1 MHPSPWRLSPNAGFA
16 ALGLAA
22 ALAAQEATRPA
33 DAPWQRARAVWFVQ
47 AANPVG
53 AEVDVGGELLPW
65 DDAAQKAFD
74 ACKPGDLLPL
84 GRTGWAALDTFN
96 ELDTG
101 AGKVKPGTYA
111 LGLERTKTGWQLL
124 VFDAGKVRAAQTPP
138 SGRPKDKPLAML
150 ALKPADGTGDAV
162 RWRVDGNDK
171 GKATIALAL
180 GPHALTAT
188 VDVAGARGGQ
198 PNATADERG
207 CAHTAL
213 GPAKDGKQP
222 LAVLDYGKAPWT
234 EEHRKAAAELKTG
247 KRWRLGTNWWTTLD
261 ANAPFV
267 LGGRKVAAGCYHMA
281 IEKGDKDRWQ
291 LVLGDADADDKAML
305 DAYGADYLP
314 ARIAVPMSAEKAPA
328 TATALK
334 IEFASDAGGT
344 ALVITYGETR
354 LTTKVG
360 T

>member
-1 MHPSPWRLSPNAGFA
+1 MHPSAVRLSPC
-16 ALGLAA
+16 LCLAA
-22 ALAAQEATRPA
+22 VLAAQEGTKPEATRPA
-33 DAPWQRARAVWFVQ
+33 DVQWQRARNVWFVQ
-47 AANPVG
+47 AANPAG
-53 AEVDVGGELLPW
+53 EIDVGGELLPW

-84 GRTGWAALDTFN
+84 GRTGWATLDAFN

-101 AGKVKPGTYA
+101 AVKLKPGNYA
-111 LGLERTKTGWQLL
+111 LGLELTKTGWQLL
-124 VFDAGKVRAAQTPP
+124 VFDAGRVRAAQLPP
-138 SGRPKDKPLAML
+138 GARPKDKPLAAV
-150 ALKPADGTGDAV
+150 ALKAETGTGDSV

-180 GPHALTAT
+180 GPHAFTAT
-188 VDVAGARGGQ
+188 VEVAGVRGGQ
-198 PNATADERG
+198 PYATADERG
-207 CAHTAL
+207 CARTAL
-213 GPAKDGKQP
+213 GPAKDGRQP

-234 EEHRKAAAELKTG
+234 EEHKKQQADMKTG

-267 LGGRKVAAGCYHMA
+267 LGGRKIAAGCYHVA

-305 DAYGADYLP
+305 DAYFVDNLP
-314 ARIAVPMSAEKAPA
+314 ARIAVPMASEKAA
-328 TATALK
+328 AAATALK
-334 IEFASDAGGT
+334 IEFATDAGNT
-344 ALVITYGETR
+344 ALVITYGEAR